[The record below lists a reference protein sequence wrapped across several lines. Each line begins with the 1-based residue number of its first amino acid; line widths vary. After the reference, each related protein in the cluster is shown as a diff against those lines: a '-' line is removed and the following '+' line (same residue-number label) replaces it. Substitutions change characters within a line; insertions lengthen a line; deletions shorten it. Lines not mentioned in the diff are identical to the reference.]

1 MFDENIT
8 APTTSDYKPNPELSC
23 FGTKTRVEVKGNCL
37 KQHKVTFNHG
47 KVVNIYTVYEISKS
61 INISDYSTLENCLF
75 GAVILPKSTD
85 IGKYKY
91 SGCGFGFDRHG
102 SFSFHGIG

>member
-8 APTTSDYKPNPELSC
+8 TPTKSDYKPNPELTC

-47 KVVNIYTVYEISKS
+47 KVVNIYIVYEKS
-61 INISDYSTLENCLF
+61 NNYPVSTYSTQEKFLF
-75 GAVILPKSTD
+75 GAVSLTENAD
-85 IGKYKY
+85 INRYKY
-91 SGCGFGFDRHG
+91 SRY
-102 SFSFHGIG
+102 GIGLDSHRVFHFLVLD